1 LEKAMK
7 KILTFLIINAVLVA
21 GNIYAWLLTLKVDYQ
36 LAWVAFVIVLVNII
50 LSLLV
55 LSRQKTIMYFFAT
68 SSLIIELLLIINYFW
83 IQGRGLAL

>member
-1 LEKAMK
+1 MK
-7 KILTFLIINAVLVA
+7 KILTFLIINAILVA

-83 IQGRGLAL
+83 IQGRGLVL

>member
-1 LEKAMK
+1 MK